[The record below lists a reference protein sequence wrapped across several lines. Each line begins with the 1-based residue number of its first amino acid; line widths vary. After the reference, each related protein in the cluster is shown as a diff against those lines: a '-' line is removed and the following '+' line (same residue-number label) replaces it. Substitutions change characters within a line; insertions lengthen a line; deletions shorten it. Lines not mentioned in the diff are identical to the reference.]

1 MPAAPTTPPHKPRIK
16 VRLWG
21 SLRAATD
28 GKEVV
33 EVEAANFKDV
43 IDALA
48 RDYPALR
55 PQIARGVSL
64 AIDGVIYKESWFTPI
79 NPDSEVVLMPLMVG
93 G

>member
-1 MPAAPTTPPHKPRIK
+1 M
-16 VRLWG
+16 RLWG
-21 SLRAATD
+21 SLRAAAD
-28 GKEVV
+28 GREEV
-33 EVEAANFKDV
+33 EVEAANFKQV

-55 PQIARGVSL
+55 PQIERGVSL